1 MPSDPRVPLWRWLL
15 VPVAATV
22 AFVAVLYFNL
32 FAIVLGPFPRD
43 LADPTAGALAGSV
56 IVLAGALAAP
66 RWRPV
71 VGLAVAVCAI
81 VLNRGLQLF
90 WPVPVAVAAV
100 SAAGFVAWLDS
111 PRRTPRATR
120 VAKIAGWAAVLGFL
134 GLVGARYVDLP
145 AWADATPVEL
155 EGAWPAGAHLP
166 AIYVYDLG
174 GFIDREWL
182 WRLDGDAGSV
192 ARVASVLSLER
203 VAEVPPRFW
212 TMPPYYWPRAMPEGA
227 VAYSSRSFDA
237 VNRGQD
243 GSYYFLVHDA
253 RANRA
258 YVWYKFNF

>member
-1 MPSDPRVPLWRWLL
+1 MPSNPRVPLWRWLL

-43 LADPTAGALAGSV
+43 LADSTAGALAGSV

-66 RWRPV
+66 RRRSV
-71 VGLAVAVCAI
+71 VGLVIAACAV
-81 VLNRGLQLF
+81 VLNWRLQLF
-90 WPVPVAVAAV
+90 SPVPVVIAAF
-100 SAAGFVAWLDS
+100 SAAGYVAWLDS

-120 VAKIAGWAAVLGFL
+120 VAKIAAWTSVLGFL
-134 GLVGARYVDLP
+134 GVVAARYVDLP
-145 AWADATPVEL
+145 AMADATPVEL
-155 EGAWPAGAHLP
+155 ESGWPAGAQPP

-182 WRLDGDAGSV
+182 WRLDGDAESV
-192 ARVASVLSLER
+192 ARAASVLSLER
-203 VAEVPPRFW
+203 VAEVPRRFW
-212 TMPPYYWPRAMPEGA
+212 TMPPYYWPRTMPEGA

-237 VNRGQD
+237 ENRGQD
-243 GSYYFLVHDA
+243 GSYYFLVHDV
-253 RANRA
+253 RGNRA